1 MFKIFHVSFATT
13 INDIQG
19 GWDWLHSTV
28 SSFCTSGRWY
38 LSMRVWEVLHWLPD
52 VCSSPLS
59 HMHTHTHT
67 SAHFIDYRYVRTTLV
82 KCRAWW
88 LSECNALDTGH
99 ETQTALV
106 TQLCLSQYMISQWRN
121 DGNRLLNEYR
131 TNGTRYTSMLKRKKS
146 SQCCI
151 TGPFRW
157 YQWNPHTKCQQCG
170 WYAHGKT
177 ASWLLHAGELC
188 SFNTVKYLTLD
199 APNLKT

>member
-1 MFKIFHVSFATT
+1 MFVQVHYHT
-13 INDIQG
+13 
-19 GWDWLHSTV
+19 
-28 SSFCTSGRWY
+28 CT
-38 LSMRVWEVLHWLPD
+38 
-52 VCSSPLS
+52 
-59 HMHTHTHT
+59 HTHTHLRISLIT
-67 SAHFIDYRYVRTTLV
+67 DMCALRLR
-82 KCRAWW
+82 
-88 LSECNALDTGH
+88 NALDTGH

-121 DGNRLLNEYR
+121 DGNRLLNEY
-131 TNGTRYTSMLKRKKS
+131 TTKGTRYTSMLKRKKS

-188 SFNTVKYLTLD
+188 GFNTVKYLTLD